1 MSSASH
7 GDIELDKDLAVLPK
21 RLRAARQKLNLSQHE
36 LARLCGLNINQIGR
50 YELGQR
56 EPTSTTLVKIARV
69 LNVSIDY
76 LTGLTDEPH
85 GSMVAQDLNVY
96 EREVIDTLRHEGWPG
111 VARLSVERLSK

>member
-1 MSSASH
+1 MA
-7 GDIELDKDLAVLPK
+7 DVELHRDLTVFPM
-21 RLRAARQKLNLSQHE
+21 RLRAARQQLNLSQHE

-56 EPTSTTLVKIARV
+56 EPTSTTLVKMARI

-85 GSMVAQDLNVY
+85 GSMVAADLNVY
-96 EREVIDTLRHEGWPG
+96 EREVVDTLRQEGWPG